1 MASDDSPPQKAGT
14 AFALIQRPLE
24 AQIRA
29 LNVAVRGRASE
40 RAWEHAANAVALMN
54 EATDLSLTPDDL
66 LRALLAGAESG
77 RSGQQVLD
85 ALLELGVQR
94 RLIARGS
101 LVVESGVSRFTREDA
116 DLRAEVRDLLGDGPS
131 PIDTDPRW
139 SALLGGPDA

>member
-1 MASDDSPPQKAGT
+1 MGSEDSSPRRVGA
-14 AFALIQRPLE
+14 AFSLIQRPLE

-40 RAWEHAANAVALMN
+40 RAWEHAANAVALIN

-66 LRALLAGAESG
+66 LRALLSGAESG
-77 RSGQQVLD
+77 SSGQQVLD

-101 LVVESGVSRFTREDA
+101 LVVEAGVSRFTRED
-116 DLRAEVRDLLGDGPS
+116 DELRAEVRGLLGDGVTS
-131 PIDTDPRW
+131 IDADPRW
-139 SALLGGPDA
+139 SSLLGGDA